1 MKKKNKKDVYPKWL
15 VLGKIFICM
24 LGITVLITVN
34 AFVKK
39 ADILDAVP
47 EEVVIKTLPKVYF
60 EGDISN
66 METKSDVREIKLKY
80 ESDTVHFEAYT
91 KIKIQGTSSL
101 AYEKKNYTINLYEDE
116 EYESKMNVDV
126 GFGEASKY
134 CLKANW
140 IDKTQARNIVTARI
154 VGSMQEKYGL
164 FLEAPN
170 NGTIDGFPIEVYSN
184 GEFLG
189 LYTWNIPK
197 DAWMFH
203 MEEENENHIV
213 LSSSGWTSGN
223 MFTSLTDYSEWEVEV
238 GEENSETL
246 KKFNRM
252 VGFVKNSTDEIFKNE
267 FSNYLNLDSALNYFI
282 MLEFAELIDNSGKN
296 MLMVTYD
303 GNVWYPSLYDLD
315 TAFGTNPYG
324 SALLDYTVVGNSLA
338 SNLWTRLVKNF
349 PNEIKERYWE
359 LRESILTEENVLK
372 EFRDF
377 ESSIPEEAFQKELER
392 WGPSLPGY
400 DISQIEE
407 FLRVRIPLVDAYMNE
422 L

>member
-1 MKKKNKKDVYPKWL
+1 MKKKNKKDVNPKWL
-15 VLGKIFICM
+15 VLGKVFLCIC
-24 LGITVLITVN
+24 GIVILITMNV
-34 AFVKK
+34 FGKK
-39 ADILDAVP
+39 EDILDDVP
-47 EEVVIKTLPKVYF
+47 EEVVVKTLPKVYF
-60 EGDISN
+60 EGNITN
-66 METKSDVREIKLKY
+66 METKSDVREIKLRY

-101 AYEKKNYTINLYEDE
+101 AYKKKNYTINLYEDDA
-116 EYESKMNVDV
+116 YENKMNVDV
-126 GFGEASKY
+126 GFGWASKY

-140 IDKTQARNIVTARI
+140 IDKTQARNIVTARLAS
-154 VGSMQEKYGL
+154 SMQEKYDL
-164 FLEAPN
+164 FLDTPN
-170 NGTIDGFPIEVYSN
+170 HGVIDGFPIEVYSN

-189 LYTWNIPK
+189 LYTWNIQK

-203 MEEENENHIV
+203 MDEENENHIV
-213 LSSSGWTSGN
+213 LSGSGWTSGN

-238 GEENSETL
+238 GKENEETL

-338 SNLWTRLVKNF
+338 SNLWMRLEKNF

-377 ESSIPEEAFQKELER
+377 ESSIPEEVFQKELER
-392 WGPSLPGY
+392 WGPVLPGY
-400 DISQIEE
+400 DLSQIKE
-407 FLRVRIPLVDAYMNE
+407 FLRIRIPLVDAFMNE